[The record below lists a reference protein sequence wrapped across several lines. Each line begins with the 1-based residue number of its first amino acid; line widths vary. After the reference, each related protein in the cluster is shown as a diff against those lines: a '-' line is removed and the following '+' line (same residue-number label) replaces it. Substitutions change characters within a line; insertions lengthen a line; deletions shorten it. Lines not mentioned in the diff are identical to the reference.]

1 MKRERGFS
9 LLEFLVALFLTGVA
23 ILGFFSLQ
31 SRTQLATLEVMQ
43 RDEALRIARNM
54 VELIQAN
61 PDVAECFAF
70 SSYGTDYL
78 GTGYTGSGVS
88 CAAFGTNETRERPEA
103 DLVRWNL
110 MLQGFG
116 ERSSA
121 NENLGSLVDAR
132 GCVYG
137 PTDVYDASGAL
148 VSSTDFYEV
157 VVVYQGAS
165 GTVVS
170 SSPCGQGLYGTDTFR
185 RAVRLYVRLAELS
198 A

>member
-1 MKRERGFS
+1 MRSDKGFS
-9 LLEFLVALFLTGVA
+9 LLEFLVALFLTAVA

-31 SRTQLATLEVMQ
+31 SRTQLSTLEVMQ

-61 PDVAECFAF
+61 PEVADCFAF
-70 SSYGTDYL
+70 SSYGVDYL
-78 GTGYTGSGVS
+78 GTGYTGGSVS
-88 CAAFGTNETRERPEA
+88 CAAFGTNETRSRPET

-116 ERSSA
+116 ERSSS
-121 NENLGSLVDAR
+121 NEAIGSLVDAR

-137 PTDVYDASGAL
+137 PADVYDSAGNL

-165 GTVVS
+165 GTVVPS
-170 SSPCGQGLYGTDTFR
+170 TPCGQGLYGTDTFR
-185 RAVRLYVRLAELS
+185 RAVRLYVRLAELDS
-198 A
+198 

>member
-1 MKRERGFS
+1 MRIDKGFS
-9 LLEFLVALFLTGVA
+9 LLEFLVALFLTAVA

-61 PDVAECFAF
+61 PEVAECFAF

-78 GTGYTGSGVS
+78 GTGYDGGAVS
-88 CAAFGTNETRERPEA
+88 CAAFGTNETRSRPED

-110 MLQGFG
+110 MLKGFG

-121 NENLGSLVDAR
+121 NEAIGSLVDAR

-137 PTDVYDASGAL
+137 PSDVYDAAGNL
-148 VSSTDFYEV
+148 ISSTDFYEV
-157 VVVYQGAS
+157 VVVYQGSA
-165 GTVVS
+165 GTVVPS
-170 SSPCGQGLYGTDTFR
+170 TPCGQGLYGTDTFR
-185 RAVRLYVRLAELS
+185 RAVRLYVRLAELD